1 MTKGAGKGSAYE
13 RELAKE
19 LSLWWSD
26 DRRDDLFWRS
36 SQSGGRATQRA
47 KSGKTTVNACGDL
60 AAQDAEGQKFLDL
73 FTIEIK
79 RGYGTYTVSDIIE
92 GGKNGMNLFVAQA
105 AKAAS
110 LAGTPY
116 WLLIHKRDR
125 RPAICLTNG
134 VLPYFVPR
142 STIDQSEL
150 CLDCCLLADFLT
162 PRHRE
167 VIVAHDQPK

>member
-19 LSLWWSD
+19 FSLWWSD
-26 DRRDDLFWRS
+26 NRRDDLFWRS

-60 AAQDAEGQKFLDL
+60 SAQDAEGQKLLDL

-79 RGYGTYTVSDIIE
+79 RGYNTYTVSDIIE

-125 RPAICLTNG
+125 RPAICLTN
-134 VLPYFVPR
+134 
-142 STIDQSEL
+142 SESL
-150 CLDCCLLADFLT
+150 LDCIYTETDCGDTAVYSFLLSAFLT
-162 PRHRE
+162 SSSRDYVLRGH
-167 VIVAHDQPK
+167 